1 MYVKLKQLILNEYK
15 KYIDNKKKYIL
26 LNSIYLAIFLFM
38 FMLPSFSYTSYH
50 SVPLLFAGLL
60 CLLMCIYIFL
70 YGKFFIDKK
79 IIFLIFFCIFCFFS
93 SVIND
98 ISRLE
103 KTPFLL
109 TIIFIFFYEFLVQT
123 NQKILSFKM
132 IFYGLF
138 CFSIY
143 FFLSYF
149 REIITLDFE
158 RLGGN
163 FGNENAIGQYF
174 HLGIIIGLFLWLSN
188 KKIIYLLLSLFM
200 LVLGMTSGSKTYIFG
215 VLIAIIVFTILFFGR
230 KKWYITVSLS
240 VAGILLIVILV
251 NLLGFEMIKTR
262 ILDFLNFIGLAN
274 TGNMDY
280 SSYTR
285 MDMMISGISY
295 FSKRPIFGFGYG
307 GFAINS
313 MYNTYSHNTIIDLL
327 CNFGLCGFVC
337 FEYSFF
343 SLIKSNVV
351 NKNNKIAK
359 YMLLVSNIFFH
370 FTSVLFSSKIFY
382 ISLAIMCALDKE
394 EIDFT
399 DKKKLFYLR

>member
-1 MYVKLKQLILNEYK
+1 MINRIKQFIFGELN
-15 KYIDNKKKYIL
+15 KYRKDKKKHIL
-26 LNSIYLAIFLFM
+26 LNCIYFSLFLFM
-38 FMLPSFSYTSYH
+38 FMLPSFTYTSYH

-60 CLLMCIYIFL
+60 CLLMCIYISF

-93 SVIND
+93 SAVND

-103 KTPFLL
+103 KTSFLL
-109 TIIFIFFYEFLVQT
+109 TIIFIVFYEFLVQS
-123 NQKILSFKM
+123 NQKSVSFKM
-132 IFYGLF
+132 VFYGLF

-149 REIITLDFE
+149 REIISLDFE

-163 FGNENAIGQYF
+163 FGNENAISQYF
-174 HLGIIIGLFLWLSN
+174 HLGIIVGVFLWLNS
-188 KKIIYLLLSLFM
+188 KKIIYLLMIGFM
-200 LVLGMTSGSKTYIFG
+200 LLLGMTSGSKTYIFS
-215 VLIAIIVFTILFFGR
+215 VLIAFFVFMIIWFGK
-230 KKWYITVSLS
+230 KKWYFSVSIFI
-240 VAGILLIVILV
+240 VGIICLIVLI
-251 NLLGFEMIKTR
+251 NLPGLETLKIRM
-262 ILDFLNFIGLAN
+262 LDFLNFIGLAN

-285 MDMMISGISY
+285 TDMVISGISY

-307 GFAINS
+307 GFAANS
-313 MYNTYSHNTIIDLL
+313 FYNTYSHNTIIDLL

-337 FEYSFF
+337 FEYPFF
-343 SLIKSNVV
+343 SLLTNYKMD
-351 NKNNKIAK
+351 KNCKIVK
-359 YMLLVSNIFFH
+359 YMLLISNLFYH
-370 FTSVLFSSKIFY
+370 FTSVLFTSKIFY

-399 DKKKLFYLR
+399 DKKKLFYLK